1 MIKKL
6 LHEEKN
12 MKLVQR
18 VKADNS
24 ILREW
29 SIYELNDEEH
39 EKFGNKFALS
49 QGVFSATAIEE
60 SGADELLS
68 KLTKVC
74 YEGFF
79 ETQKEAYMQ
88 VMLAETKYKLDKI
101 KRMMKEVLE
110 MPTPK
115 WE

>member
-1 MIKKL
+1 
-6 LHEEKN
+6 

-49 QGVFSATAIEE
+49 QGVFRP
-60 SGADELLS
+60 
-68 KLTKVC
+68 
-74 YEGFF
+74 
-79 ETQKEAYMQ
+79 QQ
-88 VMLAETKYKLDKI
+88 
-101 KRMMKEVLE
+101 
-110 MPTPK
+110 
-115 WE
+115 